1 MKVLK
6 CGVMLLSIL
15 FVSQLHVYAEEN
27 RWTWP
32 VEGQISDYF
41 GTRHGKH
48 YGIDVAAPIGTPV
61 VAIQDGKVTR
71 SYYSSSYGNVVFI
84 SHNIHGE
91 TYAAVYAHLNRRS
104 VSAGDYVSQGEQLGV
119 VGNTGES
126 GGAHLHFELHQGGW
140 TMAKKNAMNPLLVL
154 SEQRNEVVSSSLYV
168 VQKGDTLV
176 SIARKFSMT
185 LKEIKEKNGLQ
196 QELIYPN
203 QQLYVK

>member
-41 GTRHGKH
+41 GTRHGEH

-84 SHNIHGE
+84 KHGE
-91 TYAAVYAHLNRRS
+91 YEAVYAHLNKRY
-104 VSAGDYVSQGEQLGV
+104 VNQGDYISKGEKIGE

-126 GGAHLHFELHQGGW
+126 RGAHLHLELHQGRW

>member
-6 CGVMLLSIL
+6 CGVLLL
-15 FVSQLHVYAEEN
+15 TVLYLSQLHVYAEEN

-41 GTRHGKH
+41 GTRNGKH
-48 YGIDVAAPIGTPV
+48 YGIDIAAPIGALV
-61 VAIQDGKVTR
+61 AAIQDGKVTK

-84 SHNIHGE
+84 KHGE
-91 TYAAVYAHLNRRS
+91 YEAVYAHLNKRY
-104 VSAGDYVSQGEQLGV
+104 VVQGDYISKGEIVGE

-126 GGAHLHFELHQGGW
+126 RGAHLHLEVHQGRW
-140 TMAKKNAMNPLLVL
+140 TMAKKNAMNPLFVL
-154 SEQRNEVVSSSLYV
+154 NEQRNEVVSSSLYI

-176 SIARKFSMT
+176 GIARKFSMT
-185 LKEIKEKNGLQ
+185 VNEIKEKNGLQ
-196 QELIYPN
+196 QERIYPN